1 MPRTRTRFA
10 LVSGVIVVLALL
22 AACGSDDSASSN
34 EPVLRACPSDTPPVG
49 AAGGGGAGPTGLT
62 VAKTIAPSDT
72 STSVVIDPTKSP
84 QIQCGRVEIQ
94 THSDVVYSTPT
105 SAGKA
110 VPLKLNVQ
118 GPKTEGAKPLVVYLS
133 GGGFVMSST
142 QAALSHRTF
151 VAEAGYVVAS
161 VQYRT
166 TANSAIYV
174 DGITDVKAAIRYLR
188 AHAADYGIDPTHV
201 AVWGESAGGYLAAMV
216 GTNNGV
222 KKYEAGENLDES
234 SDVQAV
240 VNEFGASDLARTAS
254 DFDAAA
260 QAAWDAPG
268 SSIAA
273 YVFGPGTKK
282 SVNSDPAAVAA
293 ASPMS
298 TIDGTDPAFLM
309 FHGSADKLISP
320 SQTLLLHTAL
330 RKAGVDSTR
339 YVVTGA
345 GHGDLAFGTDAAT
358 VGLWSTQEVMGH
370 ITTFLSDKLHS

>member
-22 AACGSDDSASSN
+22 AACSNDDSSATK
-34 EPVLRACPSDTPPVG
+34 EPVLQACPSDSPPAG
-49 AAGGGGAGPTGLT
+49 AAGAGGTAPTGLT
-62 VAKTIAPSDT
+62 VAKTVAPSDT
-72 STSVVIDPTKSP
+72 STSVVIDPVKSP

-94 THSDVVYSTPT
+94 THSNVVYSTPT
-105 SAGKA
+105 TAGKA
-110 VPLKLNVQ
+110 VPLKMDVQ
-118 GPKTEGAKPLVVYLS
+118 VPKTDGAKPLVVYLS

-151 VAEAGYVVAS
+151 VAEAGFVVAS

-166 TANSAIYV
+166 TANGATYV

-188 AHAADYGIDPTHV
+188 AHAADYGIDPTQV

-222 KKYEAGENLDES
+222 KKYEVGENLDQS

-240 VNEFGASDLARTAS
+240 VNEFGASDLARVAS

-260 QAAWDAPG
+260 QAAYDVPG
-268 SSIAA
+268 SSTAA
-273 YVFGPGTKK
+273 YVFGAGTKK
-282 SVNSDPAAVAA
+282 ALKSDPAAIAA
-293 ASPMS
+293 ASPMT

-339 YVVTGA
+339 YVVESA

-358 VGLWSTQEVMGH
+358 VSLWSTQEVMGH
-370 ITTFLSDKLHS
+370 ITTFLADELHN